1 MQYLPGSRWAA
12 AVAGCFLLAACGND
26 APEPP
31 RVVAALTVSIDAAS
45 SCSLER
51 QPVECGEVAAMIQ
64 SRYPTSK
71 PRVDICLDKE
81 ARFEAAAEV
90 MKSIADSGFTV
101 GNFDCA
107 RAGTTG

>member
-1 MQYLPGSRWAA
+1 
-12 AVAGCFLLAACGND
+12 
-26 APEPP
+26 
-31 RVVAALTVSIDAAS
+31 VVAALTVSIDAAS

-51 QPVECGEVAAMIQ
+51 QPVECGEVAAVIQ